1 MTKRQEEDWK
11 ALLKAEAKR
20 YSETQRLTRYSR
32 QKRMGIKER
41 FFENLRSL
49 STDRKWGLAAITL
62 SYPGMIP
69 LIACGRS
76 GLLSSG
82 EIKVCLFLIVAS
94 APLWMKADIAHR
106 SDR

>member
-20 YSETQRLTRYSR
+20 YPDTHGLTRYSR
-32 QKRMGIKER
+32 QKRKGLKER
-41 FFENLRSL
+41 LFENLRSL
-49 STDRKWGLAAITL
+49 STDRKWGLAAITI
-62 SYPGMIP
+62 SYPGMIS

-76 GLLSSG
+76 SLLSSG

-94 APLWMKADIAHR
+94 APLWMKAAIAHR
-106 SDR
+106 SDC

>member
-1 MTKRQEEDWK
+1 MTKRHEEDWK

-20 YSETQRLTRYSR
+20 YSETHGLTRYSR
-32 QKRMGIKER
+32 RQRKGLNER

-49 STDRKWGLAAITL
+49 STDRKWGLAAITI
-62 SYPGMIP
+62 SYPGMIS

-82 EIKVCLFLIVAS
+82 ELKVCLFLIVAS
-94 APLWMKADIAHR
+94 APLWMKAAIARR
-106 SDR
+106 SAC

>member
-11 ALLKAEAKR
+11 ALLKSEAKR
-20 YSETQRLTRYSR
+20 YSETQGLTRYSR
-32 QKRMGIKER
+32 QKPKGLRER
-41 FFENLRSL
+41 LSENLRSL
-49 STDRKWGLAAITL
+49 SADRKWGLAAITI

-82 EIKVCLFLIVAS
+82 EIKVCLLLILAS